1 MSNKSLFNKTL
12 IKKDIKILAPIL
24 VINIILLI
32 FALPFSYSQAVLLLQ
47 SNSTQDLSKGV
58 ASLYNQYNTTLINI
72 LVSTITAIML
82 FASEKSSKSLELL
95 VSLPFSRKQIYFNK
109 IAVGFIVN
117 VLPNIVLHLIS
128 LFIVIAEPMSK
139 PFFNI
144 DFFNMYFLNSIALQI
159 VVFTYFTVIS
169 MLFGNIFAT
178 AFCGYVFTLMPIGLV
193 VMVQAFLD
201 ESISSASELQT
212 AASTLLSNVDALF
225 VANDNTVASAMPVLM
240 QEVIKAKK
248 PIYVGADSMV
258 MDGGFAT
265 MGIDYEELTK
275 KFSDYIIIRTE
286 EISHPFIMDIKN
298 YKPDEEKIELKNL
311 NQIYQYFKNNPYR
324 DIDYT
329 SDKVDEYEK
338 FIEKNINI
346 NININEFENIL
357 QREIF
362 ELTKELNLE

>member
-47 SNSTQDLSKGV
+47 SNNTQDLSKGV

-109 IAVGFIVN
+109 IAVSFIVN

-159 VVFTYFTVIS
+159 VVFTYFVVIS
-169 MLFGNIFAT
+169 LLFGNIFAT

-201 ESISSASELQT
+201 ENISSASYEILYNFTPFFILLKAFVSDLGYLKLFGYSIIFIVIGMTLFEMTKMEKCSELLTFRKTEIIFRAGVLICCAIFFSIFVQSIFISFGPLSFLAKVVGFIAGGAFGFFIT
-212 AASTLLSNVDALF
+212 NRAITKSRAA
-225 VANDNTVASAMPVLM
+225 
-240 QEVIKAKK
+240 
-248 PIYVGADSMV
+248 
-258 MDGGFAT
+258 
-265 MGIDYEELTK
+265 
-275 KFSDYIIIRTE
+275 
-286 EISHPFIMDIKN
+286 
-298 YKPDEEKIELKNL
+298 
-311 NQIYQYFKNNPYR
+311 
-324 DIDYT
+324 
-329 SDKVDEYEK
+329 
-338 FIEKNINI
+338 
-346 NININEFENIL
+346 
-357 QREIF
+357 
-362 ELTKELNLE
+362 